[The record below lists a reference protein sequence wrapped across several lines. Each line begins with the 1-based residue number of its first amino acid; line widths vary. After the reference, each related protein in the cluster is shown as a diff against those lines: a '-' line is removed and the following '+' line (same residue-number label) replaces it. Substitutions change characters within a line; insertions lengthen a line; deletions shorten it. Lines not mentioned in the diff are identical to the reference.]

1 MEPVGAVG
9 PVGPVEPVGQ
19 DNFQLFENKP
29 NSVFIDLGF
38 VNCRVREFHTKP
50 PKINPT
56 LGNRGT
62 RGKKKFSALLKINK
76 LILMKHIEDSL
87 IR

>member
-1 MEPVGAVG
+1 MEPVGA
-9 PVGPVEPVGQ
+9 VGQ

-50 PKINPT
+50 PKINLT
-56 LGNRGT
+56 LGTRGIRGT
-62 RGKKKFSALLKINK
+62 RGTKKFSF
-76 LILMKHIEDSL
+76 S
-87 IR
+87 